1 MTQGFHEVLV
11 SAHRC
16 GSGSFPSTNE
26 NSLEAME
33 ASIVAGV
40 DLVEFDVWSHLG
52 QFVIAHDSPQQDPD
66 EEMLDLESV
75 LSALA
80 GRALGHIDIKC
91 ERAQSGEHY
100 DRWDNVRLAQE
111 PEVRIAELAMD
122 MLGPRSFILTSL
134 EDESIRILDEW
145 RRRDPA
151 RLGVKLGLSLGRDLS
166 EVPRSRRLRTRL
178 SELFPSSRFTRCG
191 ADLVVANKTLARW
204 SLLRFAQRSGL
215 PVLVWT
221 VDEPAEQKRFLSDP
235 RVWAITTNKPVEAL
249 ALRKGIDR
257 STSDKRH

>member
-1 MTQGFHEVLV
+1 MLV

-16 GSGSFPSTNE
+16 GSGSFPATEE

-33 ASIVAGV
+33 SSIGAGV
-40 DLVEFDVWSHLG
+40 DLVEFDVWSYVG
-52 QFVIAHDSPQQDPD
+52 RFVIAHDSPEQDPY
-66 EEMLDLESV
+66 EEMLDLELV

-100 DRWDNVRLAQE
+100 DRWNDARLARE
-111 PEVRIAELAMD
+111 PEVRIAEMAMEI
-122 MLGPRSFILTSL
+122 LGPGNFILTSL

-145 RRRDPA
+145 RRRGPA
-151 RLGVKLGLSLGRDLS
+151 RLSVKLGLSLGRDLTDL
-166 EVPRSRRLRTRL
+166 PRSRRLGTRL
-178 SELFPSSRFTRCG
+178 SELFPSSRFARCG

-235 RVWAITTNKPVEAL
+235 RVWAITTNKPVQAL

-257 STSDKRH
+257 TAHDERQ